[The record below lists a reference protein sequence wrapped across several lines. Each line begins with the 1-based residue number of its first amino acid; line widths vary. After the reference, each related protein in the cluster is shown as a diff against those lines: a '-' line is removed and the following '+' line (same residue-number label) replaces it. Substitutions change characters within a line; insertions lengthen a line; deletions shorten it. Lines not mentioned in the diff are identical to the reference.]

1 MSQPRIIDL
10 VLVAM
15 ALAGALALGCSSG
28 DDGATDAAAAAD
40 SGAAGAEA
48 DPDAAAVEQYALVQ
62 QFDLSIA
69 VTSTKFN
76 EERRIPRKYSCTE
89 EDVSVPITWSEVP
102 EGTVSLALVVES
114 DQFPGAP
121 WVHWV
126 LWGIPPDARGL
137 VEAVPNTAEAPAIG
151 PEARQGTNS
160 DEKVG
165 WSGPCPP
172 LFRVE
177 WGGRQGAQALA
188 VKHYTFRLYALDTEI
203 DLGPETAKAEKVG
216 WSGPC
221 PPAFTLHWGDGK
233 GAQKLA
239 VKHYWFRLYALD
251 TEIDLGPEATKEDL
265 LRAIDGHILVGGE
278 LVGEHVSKKK
288 ISGSF

>member
-1 MSQPRIIDL
+1 MSHPRIIEL
-10 VLVAM
+10 ALVAT
-15 ALAGALALGCSSG
+15 ALVGALALGCSSG
-28 DDGATDAAAAAD
+28 DDGATDAAAPAD

-137 VEAVPNTAEAPAIG
+137 VEAVPNTAEAPPIG
-151 PEARQGTNS
+151 VEARQGTNS
-160 DEKVG
+160 D
-165 WSGPCPP
+165 
-172 LFRVE
+172 
-177 WGGRQGAQALA
+177 
-188 VKHYTFRLYALDTEI
+188 
-203 DLGPETAKAEKVG
+203 EKVG

-251 TEIDLGPEATKEDL
+251 TEIDLGPGATKEDL

>member
-1 MSQPRIIDL
+1 MSHPRLIEL
-10 VLVAM
+10 VLVAT
-15 ALAGALALGCSSG
+15 ALVAALALGCSSG
-28 DDGATDAAAAAD
+28 DDGATGAEAPAD
-40 SGAAGAEA
+40 NGVATGAEA
-48 DPDAAAVEQYALVQ
+48 DADAAVVEEYALVQ
-62 QFDLSIA
+62 QFDLSITA
-69 VTSTKFN
+69 TSSKFN

-102 EGTVSLALVVES
+102 EGTVSLALVADS
-114 DQFPGAP
+114 DQFPGTP

-137 VEAVPNTAEAPAIG
+137 PEAVPNTAEAPSIG

-172 LFRVE
+172 AYSVQ
-177 WGGRQGAQALA
+177 WGGDRGAQLA
-188 VKHYTFRLYALDTEI
+188 
-203 DLGPETAKAEKVG
+203 
-216 WSGPC
+216 
-221 PPAFTLHWGDGK
+221 
-233 GAQKLA
+233 A

-265 LRAIDGHILVGGE
+265 LRAIDGHILAGGE
-278 LVGEHVSKKK
+278 LVGEHVSNEK
-288 ISGSF
+288 IRIP

>member
-1 MSQPRIIDL
+1 MSHPRIIEL
-10 VLVAM
+10 ALVAT
-15 ALAGALALGCSSG
+15 ALVGALALGCSSG
-28 DDGATDAAAAAD
+28 DDGATDAAAAAENA
-40 SGAAGAEA
+40 AAGAEA
-48 DPDAAAVEQYALVQ
+48 DTDAAAVEQYALVQ

-69 VTSTKFN
+69 VTSSKFN

-102 EGTVSLALVVES
+102 EDTVSLALMVES

-126 LWGIPPDARGL
+126 LWGIPSDARGL
-137 VEAVPNTAEAPAIG
+137 VEAVPNTAEAPPIG
-151 PEARQGTNS
+151 AEARQGTNS
-160 DEKVG
+160 D
-165 WSGPCPP
+165 
-172 LFRVE
+172 
-177 WGGRQGAQALA
+177 
-188 VKHYTFRLYALDTEI
+188 
-203 DLGPETAKAEKVG
+203 EKVG

-265 LRAIDGHILVGGE
+265 LRAIDGHILSGGE